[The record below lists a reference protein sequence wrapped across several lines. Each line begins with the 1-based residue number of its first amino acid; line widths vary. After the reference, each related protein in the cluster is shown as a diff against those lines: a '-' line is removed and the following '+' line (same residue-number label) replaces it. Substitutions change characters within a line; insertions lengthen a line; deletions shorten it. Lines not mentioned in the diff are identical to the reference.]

1 MQVGDQAEGDHDSDA
16 VGIDGGVWHS
26 LHVIEKIS
34 DEAGDHGFADP
45 AKGEADHGDAGATL
59 DAVDDFIEVLVEA
72 LDDARAGAAGV
83 DELLDAGV
91 ADADQGELRSREKR
105 VRRHQEKDQEYAEQ
119 HEGDHLW
126 VTLMGPILTFQRGS

>member
-1 MQVGDQAEGDHDSDA
+1 MNEAERF
-16 VGIDGGVWHS
+16 
-26 LHVIEKIS
+26 

-45 AKGEADHGDAGATL
+45 AKGQADHGDAEL
-59 DAVDDFIEVLVEA
+59 DAVDDFVEVLVEA
-72 LDDARAGAAGV
+72 LDDACAAAAGV

-126 VTLMGPILTFQRGS
+126 VILIGQF